1 MRVWSRVRSWLRAV
15 TRRSRMEREMD
26 AELHFHV
33 DAFAEDLVR
42 SGVKHEEALRR
53 GRIEFGGIERAK
65 EECREARGVIF
76 IDGLIQDLRFGL
88 RTLRNSLGFTVVAV
102 LALAM
107 GIGVTAS
114 GLTVCRAT
122 ILQPLSV
129 PEPDRVVRLFFRTD
143 VSSDTKFT
151 FPGYVDLKSDANVFT
166 DVAAY
171 HATDADISEWPSSV
185 SPASTGTHPYSR
197 SVTFVSGNYFALLG
211 GKTTIGRTFG
221 RDEDVVPGAHPVM
234 VLSYAFW
241 QSHLGADAS
250 VLGRTMAVNG
260 QPFTVIGITKA
271 DFHGIDLEAPD
282 AWVPLAMQ
290 HEVEPTFDGLT
301 NRRGRWLY
309 LIGRLASG
317 VQPEQAQ
324 AAMGLVAHRWER
336 QNPEQK
342 NARIV
347 VTAGSALN
355 AENRGRVL
363 PVVSLAFF
371 AVGLVL
377 LVACANTSNLLLAR
391 AVSRQRE
398 VGMRLA
404 LGASR
409 RRLMRQM
416 LTESIVLSLLGGST
430 GLLLSQWLTRAM
442 YLAVSHAA
450 HRLPAELDFR
460 IDGWVLAATMVVSLA
475 TALVFGLAPAL
486 QATRLNVIPALKE
499 EGSALHERTGA
510 SRLRSML
517 VVAQVAFS
525 LILIVAAGLFIRA
538 LARSQSFNVGFNA
551 KNLLVLTSDLQRQGY
566 SQARSNTFY
575 QTLATRLTS
584 RPGVRSLNLARVV
597 PTSDLYLED
606 FVQLEGQERPV
617 GGVGRATCYDL
628 VLPNYFEAM
637 QIPIVRGRVFSQGA
651 QDKLGVV
658 VNETFVHQFL
668 SGIDPIGRH
677 IRLGE
682 DNAQWVEILGVVQDT
697 MHGRPGEPAPAIVF
711 RPLTEPYPG
720 NLSFLVRT
728 AEGSTAMSAALSS
741 EVRAL
746 DPQLVFSL
754 STLRGITRNA
764 MWQADV
770 GALLASA
777 LGALAMGLAA
787 VGLFGVVAY
796 NVRQRTR
803 EVAIRM
809 AFGAASTQ
817 VIRLVLEQALRP
829 VMTGVFLGLIGAL
842 VVSRTLTAFLFGLS
856 PWDPVTFANCAALL
870 LVATLLAAYIPAR
883 RAIRVDPMA
892 ALRYE

>member
-1 MRVWSRVRSWLRAV
+1 MWSRVRSWLRAV

-26 AELHFHV
+26 AELRFHV
-33 DAFAEDLVR
+33 EAFAEDLVR
-42 SGVKHEEALRR
+42 SGVKRGEALRR

-65 EECREARGVIF
+65 EECREARGVTF
-76 IDGLIQDLRFGL
+76 IDSLIQDLRFGL
-88 RTLRNSLGFTVVAV
+88 RTLRSSPGFTVVAV
-102 LALAM
+102 LTLAV

-114 GLTVCRAT
+114 VLTVCRAT

-129 PEPDRVVRLFFRTD
+129 PEPDRVVRLFFSTD
-143 VSSDTKFT
+143 TSSDRKFT
-151 FPGYVDLKSDANVFT
+151 FPGYLDLKSDPKAFT

-171 HATDADISEWPSSV
+171 HGTAADISEGPSSA
-185 SPASTGTHPYSR
+185 SPASTDTHPYSR
-197 SVTFVSGNYFALLG
+197 SVAFVSGNYFAMLG

-221 RDEDVVPGAHPVM
+221 QDEDLAPGAHPVM
-234 VLSYAFW
+234 VLSDAFW

-250 VLGRTMAVNG
+250 VLGRTLAVNG
-260 QPFTVIGITKA
+260 HPFTVIGIAKP
-271 DFHGIDLEAPD
+271 DFHGIDPEWPD
-282 AWVPLAMQ
+282 AWIPVAMRP
-290 HEVEPTFDGLT
+290 EVEPDFDGFR
-301 NRRGRWLY
+301 NDRGRWLY
-309 LIGRLASG
+309 LVGRLTPG
-317 VQPEQAQ
+317 VQLEQAQ
-324 AAMGLVAHRWER
+324 AAMRLVAHRWER
-336 QNPEQK
+336 ENPEQR
-342 NARIV
+342 NARIL
-347 VTAGSALN
+347 VTAGSVLN
-355 AENRGRVL
+355 AESRGRVL
-363 PVVSLAFF
+363 PVVGLAFF

-409 RRLMRQM
+409 GRLMRQL
-416 LTESIVLSLLGGST
+416 LTESIVLSLLGGT
-430 GLLLSQWLTRAM
+430 AGLFLSQWVTKAM
-442 YLAVSHAA
+442 YLAVSHVA
-450 HRLPAELDFR
+450 HRLPDEFNFR

-475 TALVFGLAPAL
+475 TAVIFGLVPTL
-486 QATRLNVIPALKE
+486 QATRLNVISALKE
-499 EGSALHERTGA
+499 EGSALHERIGA
-510 SRLRSML
+510 SRLRNML
-517 VVAQVAFS
+517 VVGQVAYS

-538 LARSQSFNVGFNA
+538 LAHSQSFNLGFNA

-566 SQARSNTFY
+566 GPTRASIFY
-575 QTLATRLTS
+575 QTLTTRLTS
-584 RPGVRSLNLARVV
+584 LPGVKSLTLARVV
-597 PTSDLYLED
+597 PTSDLYLGD

-617 GGVGRATCYDL
+617 GGVGRHTCYDL
-628 VLPNYFEAM
+628 VLPNYFAAM
-637 QIPIVRGRVFSQGA
+637 QIPVVRGRVFSA
-651 QDKLGVV
+651 ERAEDKLGVV

-668 SGIDPIGRH
+668 SGIDPVGTH

-682 DNAQWVEILGVVQDT
+682 DSAQWVEILGVVKDT
-697 MHGRPGEPAPAIVF
+697 MHGRPGEPAPPIVF

-728 AEGSTAMSAALSS
+728 AEGSTAISAALSS

-754 STLRGITRNA
+754 STLQQITRNA

-770 GALLASA
+770 GALLASV
-777 LGALAMGLAA
+777 LGALAIGLAA

-817 VIRLVLEQALRP
+817 VIRLALAQALRP
-829 VMTGVFLGLIGAL
+829 VVTGAVLGLIGAL
-842 VVSRTLTAFLFGLS
+842 ALSRTLTALLFGLS
-856 PWDPVTFANCAALL
+856 PWDPVAFVSCAVL
-870 LVATLLAAYIPAR
+870 LVVVTLLAAYLPAR
-883 RAIRVDPMA
+883 RAMKVDPMA